1 MIVDSSALVAVAH
14 AEPEADAFLM
24 AMRDADVCRISAPTL
39 LETSMVL
46 SPLPPDRVDAL
57 VASTG
62 LEVVA
67 FDHHHLVRARSAFAV
82 YGKGSGSPAKLNFGD
97 CMSYAL
103 AKVTGETLLFKG
115 DDFTHTDITP
125 AL

>member
-1 MIVDSSALVAVAH
+1 MIVDSSALVAILFG
-14 AEPEADAFLM
+14 EPDAAALTR
-24 AMRDADVCRISAPTL
+24 ALINEDYVRISTATV
-39 LETSMVL
+39 LEAALIVSPDL
-46 SPLPPDRVDAL
+46 SSELDDMIVRLGLQVTPFDA
-57 VASTG
+57 
-62 LEVVA
+62 E
-67 FDHHHLVRARSAFAV
+67 HLAAARSAMET
-82 YGKGSGSPAKLNFGD
+82 YGKGRGSRAQLNFGD